1 MCGCLRSED
10 QNGLLLDI
18 WVPKGIHFLKCV
30 LYLMYV
36 VECIV
41 ARSRMSIVSRA
52 IHGILVG
59 VTPRN

>member
-1 MCGCLRSED
+1 MCGFFRNED
-10 QNGLLLDI
+10 HNGLLLDI
-18 WVPKGIHFLKCV
+18 QWLKGIHLPKCV